1 MLDATRSAIMPS
13 QSKWRW
19 KNMENYPDGPDGPDG
34 MSFNV
39 C

>member
-1 MLDATRSAIMPS
+1 MLDAIRSAIMPS
-13 QSKWRW
+13 QSKWHW
-19 KNMENYPDGPDGPDG
+19 KNMEKCPDGPDG